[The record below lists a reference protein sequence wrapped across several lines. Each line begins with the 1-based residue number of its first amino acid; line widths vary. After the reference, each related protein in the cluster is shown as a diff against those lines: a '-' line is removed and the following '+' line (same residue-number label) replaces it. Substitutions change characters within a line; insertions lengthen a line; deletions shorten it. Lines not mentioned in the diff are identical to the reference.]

1 MAYEETMSATD
12 VVFIAAM
19 VTFLAIG
26 FFVIHYTVGTV
37 TDNIV
42 ANPTVNSSSHAVDAF
57 NSMKTVSNRLDYIVF
72 ALFIGMSL
80 GLIIT
85 GYFVSGYPV
94 FMFFYIIVNM
104 IAVGLSA
111 VFSNVWETFAT
122 NPTLAGS
129 LASFPITQN
138 LMAYLPY
145 YTGIVGFIGIVVM
158 YAKPGVSR

>member
-1 MAYEETMSATD
+1 MNNAGSATD
-12 VVFIAAM
+12 VLFIAAM
-19 VTFLAIG
+19 ATFLAIG
-26 FFVIHYTVGTV
+26 FLVIHYVIGTV

-42 ANPTVNSSSHAVDAF
+42 ANPTVNSSSAAVSAF
-57 NSMKTVSNRLDYIVF
+57 NSMKTVSNRLDYVIF

-85 GYFVSGYPV
+85 GYFVYGYPV

-104 IAVGLSA
+104 IAVGLAA
-111 VFSNVWETFAT
+111 VFSNVWEEFTT
-122 NPTLAGS
+122 NPMLATS
-129 LASFPITQN
+129 VSAFPITSN

-158 YAKPGVSR
+158 FAKPGVQK